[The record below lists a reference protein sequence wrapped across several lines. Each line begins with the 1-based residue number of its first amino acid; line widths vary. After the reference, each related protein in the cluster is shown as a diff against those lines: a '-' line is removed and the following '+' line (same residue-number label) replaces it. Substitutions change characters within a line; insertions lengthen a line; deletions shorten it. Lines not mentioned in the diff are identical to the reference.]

1 MRVHWKAA
9 MKVVLMVVMRA
20 GCTAYVKG
28 GWMLYLMVLSW
39 VLSLVV
45 LMAEKRAATN
55 QGHTEKFQDTH
66 LLPSKPRL

>member
-1 MRVHWKAA
+1 

-20 GCTAYVKG
+20 GWTAYVKAG
-28 GWMLYLMVLSW
+28 LMVYSMVLSW

-45 LMAEKRAATN
+45 PMAEKRAAMN